1 MIQNFRLLSTCVG
14 SGMASIK
21 PEMVVSFAN
30 SISDPENKYVIN
42 SSPNALMSFKTNR
55 KMPFPDRYKT
65 IIRKMTT
72 SLNVVFLMVRIH
84 FRRNFIVNIPIMKRK
99 NCLKR
104 LKIRWLKYTVPT
116 QFCFTQFCYISQFCF
131 TILKPWKRNKIETTG
146 FFFNF

>member
-1 MIQNFRLLSTCVG
+1 MIQNFTLLTTCVG

-21 PEMVVSFAN
+21 PEMVVSFAS
-30 SISDPENKYVIN
+30 SISDPENKYVIK

-72 SLNVVFLMVRIH
+72 SLNVVFLIVRIH

-99 NCLKR
+99 TCLKR
-104 LKIRWLKYTVPT
+104 LFWTAFLEAFSNLIFRPRAHPAHPADPASGIR
-116 QFCFTQFCYISQFCF
+116 S
-131 TILKPWKRNKIETTG
+131 
-146 FFFNF
+146 